1 VYVYFIL
8 DRKTEKWK
16 ETIKKGKGKKKVSTA
31 KIKNEENAR
40 QNRATYSKNEIRQ
53 TQIKQEKKGRI

>member
-1 VYVYFIL
+1 MYVYFIL